1 MVVDQ
6 KLHYLDILQTRH
18 HTSLGA
24 RQFPSFTTPTMTTP
38 DLSSK
43 ADALYEACL
52 AQSAS
57 SASTHNSDIFNQSDL
72 LSLNITSSLPE
83 LLTLVQA
90 LLSTHL
96 FQVLTLDN
104 AVCYRP
110 RPRPAAEKLSK
121 LTAKEH
127 MVYTTIE
134 ASHTTGI
141 WTKTLAA
148 RTNLHQSV
156 LTKALKYLEGKGWVK
171 QIKSVKYPK
180 RKIYMLKELEPA
192 EEVAGGPWFS
202 DGELDVDFIA
212 SIAGLV
218 ENHVRKLSWRDGPK
232 LVVQKKRD
240 ADGDEFDELEV
251 DYTSDPRFFHPAM
264 SDKGR
269 AMVPYPA
276 GYKGFPTASEILNWI
291 DAEGFIQNK
300 DITLADI
307 NMLLDVL
314 VYDGKIERMGTRKVD
329 PALLWTNGSAQP
341 AGVVDG
347 MDVDDEDDED
357 EGYSKK
363 RKAKK
368 SAPEAP
374 QHDGVEDMYRW
385 VKRPHDEDV
394 ENGPGNGFSEAPCS
408 RCPVFRLCE
417 EGGPVDARSCEYFS
431 QWLENDS

>member
-1 MVVDQ
+1 M
-6 KLHYLDILQTRH
+6 
-18 HTSLGA
+18 A
-24 RQFPSFTTPTMTTP
+24 P
-38 DLSSK
+38 DLDRK
-43 ADALYEACL
+43 VDELYERCSKEADEGEG
-52 AQSAS
+52 A
-57 SASTHNSDIFNQSDL
+57 HSDIFNQSDL
-72 LSLNITSSLPE
+72 LNMNIASDVNDLMLICQKLMSKN
-83 LLTLVQA
+83 
-90 LLSTHL
+90 L
-96 FQVLTLDN
+96 FQVLTMDN
-104 AVCYRP
+104 QVCYRC
-110 RPRPAAEKLSK
+110 RNRSDAQKMSLMSEK
-121 LTAKEH
+121 EY

-134 ASHTTGI
+134 ASTTSGI

-156 LTKALKYLEGKGWVK
+156 LTKALKYLEGKGYVK

-232 LVVQKKRD
+232 LVVHKKRD
-240 ADGDEFDELEV
+240 ADGDEFDELEI
-251 DYTSDPRFFHPAM
+251 DYTRDPRFYHPAM

-269 AMVPYPA
+269 AMIPYSA

-300 DITLADI
+300 DITITDI

-314 VYDGKIERMGTRKVD
+314 VYDGKIERIGRRKID
-329 PALLWTNGSAQP
+329 PALLWSKGGPNSATDP
-341 AGVVDG
+341 MEVD
-347 MDVDDEDDED
+347 DDDEDDLP
-357 EGYSKK
+357 SKK

-368 SAPEAP
+368 AAAAVPETT
-374 QHDGVEDMYRW
+374 QSDGIEDMFRW
-385 VKRPHDEDV
+385 VKRPHDEDL

-408 RCPVFRLCE
+408 RCPV
-417 EGGPVDARSCEYFS
+417 
-431 QWLENDS
+431 